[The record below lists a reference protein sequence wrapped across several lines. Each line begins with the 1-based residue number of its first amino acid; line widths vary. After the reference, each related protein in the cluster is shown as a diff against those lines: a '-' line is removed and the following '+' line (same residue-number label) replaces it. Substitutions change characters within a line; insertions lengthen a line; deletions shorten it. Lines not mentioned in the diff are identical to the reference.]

1 MSIGKSFLKAVFQTF
16 SFYTFDICWTP
27 PYSRKRAGNPD
38 GNHQEN
44 KYWPPVNRVNNALGD
59 RALICACPPMEFW
72 EQQAAE

>member
-16 SFYTFDICWTP
+16 SFYTFDI
-27 PYSRKRAGNPD
+27 GNPD